1 MAIELNH
8 KLCKA
13 AKENLVLNNVSNVRI
28 KTCDSSKF
36 ANYILNY
43 RSYSYYPV
51 AQEEGGSFDG
61 IDGPMHFQFGAV
73 LVDPPRAGLDSVTL
87 KAISNYNN
95 ILYISCN
102 PLKLLENL
110 VEVRTRLFPNFMS

>member
-1 MAIELNH
+1 MAIELND
-8 KLCKA
+8 KLCNA

-28 KTCDSSKF
+28 KACDSSKF

-43 RSYSYYPV
+43 RSYSYHPV
-51 AQEEGGSFDG
+51 AREECGGFDD
-61 IDGPMHFQFGAV
+61 IDGPMQFQFGAV

-110 VEVRTRLFPNFMS
+110 EEVRIQTFLKYH